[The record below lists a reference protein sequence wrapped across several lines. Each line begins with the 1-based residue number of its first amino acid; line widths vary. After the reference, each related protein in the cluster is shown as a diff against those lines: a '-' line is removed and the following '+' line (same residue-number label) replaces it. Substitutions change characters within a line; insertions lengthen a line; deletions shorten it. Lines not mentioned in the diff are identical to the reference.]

1 MTTSEVTGTYARVL
15 FDLASAADAVDA
27 ADEGLR
33 TVVETVRGSME
44 LREALSDAAIPG
56 DRKREIMRDLFF
68 GVASPEAVAVATLV
82 VERGA
87 VASLGEVYRAFGEIA
102 EAERGI
108 VVAEVTTAIA
118 LTDATRTSLVDKL
131 SSALGH
137 PVSLRERVD
146 GSIIGGIRINVA
158 GRVLDGSLISQ
169 LDAMRAALS
178 NASQGGEA

>member
-1 MTTSEVTGTYARVL
+1 MTTSEVTRAYARVL

-33 TVVETVRGSME
+33 TIAETVRGSME
-44 LREALSDAAIPG
+44 LREVLSDLAIPG
-56 DRKREIMRDLFF
+56 EKKRGIMRDLFS
-68 GVASPEAVAVATLV
+68 GVTSPEAVAVATLLI
-82 VERGA
+82 ERNA
-87 VASLGEVYRAFGEIA
+87 LASLGDVHRIFSEIA

-108 VVAEVTTAIA
+108 VVAEVTTAVA
-118 LTDATRTSLVDKL
+118 LTGATRASLLDKL
-131 SSALGH
+131 SSALNR

-158 GRVLDGSLISQ
+158 GRVFDGSLISQ